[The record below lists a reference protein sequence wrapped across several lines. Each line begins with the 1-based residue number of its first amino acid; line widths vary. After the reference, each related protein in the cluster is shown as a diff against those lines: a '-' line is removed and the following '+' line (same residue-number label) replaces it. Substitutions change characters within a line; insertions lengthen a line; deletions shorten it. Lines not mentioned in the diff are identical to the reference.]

1 MRLHRKVCF
10 VTGAGSGIGRAVALR
25 FAREGGTVVVAD
37 LDAAAA
43 RGVTA
48 EIIATGGLAT
58 AMTVDVTHEQQVDD
72 AVDRT
77 VEQHGGVDVLVSN
90 AGIQIVHSLQDY
102 LFADWKRVLA
112 VHLDGAFLTTRAC
125 VRHMQTAHRGG
136 SIVYMASVHSK
147 DASVDKSAYVT
158 AKHGLIGLCKAVA
171 KEGAA
176 WGIRANAVCPGLVM
190 TPLVDRQLPAMAAAL
205 GMSEEAVLVRLLS
218 DTADGQPTTLDEVA
232 EATVMFA
239 SFEGNALTGQSL
251 VVSHGRAMQ

>member
-1 MRLHRKVCF
+1 MKLHRKICI
-10 VTGAGSGIGRAVALR
+10 VTGAGSGIGKAVALR
-25 FAREGGTVVVAD
+25 FALEGGTVVVAD
-37 LDAAAA
+37 LNEASAHDVAS
-43 RGVTA
+43 
-48 EIIATGGLAT
+48 EIIAAGGRAT
-58 AMTVDVTHEQQVDD
+58 AMAVDVTNERQVDD
-72 AVDRT
+72 AVDLT
-77 VEQHGGVDVLVSN
+77 VERHGSVDVLVSN
-90 AGIQIVHSLQDY
+90 AGIQIVHSLVDY
-102 LFADWKRVLA
+102 PFADWKQLLA

-125 VRHMQTAHRGG
+125 MRHMRTANRGG

-190 TPLVDRQLPAMAAAL
+190 TPLVARQLPAMAAAI
-205 GMSEEAVLVRLLS
+205 GISEEAVVARLLS

-232 EATVMFA
+232 GATVMFA